1 MTPQCYKFIL
11 LISTFFPSMAL
22 SQNEIIPGLFEKID
36 SEPQIILC
44 KNELEVNNQGG
55 HLQGVQ
61 LFIRKDTEYAIIS
74 GSSGTYA
81 YYSVV
86 KLGNCNEVLSV
97 NILM

>member
-1 MTPQCYKFIL
+1 M
-11 LISTFFPSMAL
+11 
-22 SQNEIIPGLFEKID
+22 KID
-36 SEPQIILC
+36 TEPQVILC
-44 KNELEVNNQGG
+44 KNEWEVNNQGG

-61 LFIRKDTEYAIIS
+61 LLVKDGMEYAILS